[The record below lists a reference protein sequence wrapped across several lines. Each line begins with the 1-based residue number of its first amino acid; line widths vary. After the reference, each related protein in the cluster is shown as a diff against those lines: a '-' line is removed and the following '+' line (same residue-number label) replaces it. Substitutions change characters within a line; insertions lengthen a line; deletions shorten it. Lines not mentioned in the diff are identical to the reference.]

1 MGSIEKIHEML
12 VSKEC
17 SCTELTKS
25 YLDEIEK
32 ADGELNAYVNVTG
45 EEALKTAEAVDRK
58 IASGEE
64 IGMLE
69 GVPMTLKDNISTK
82 GIETTCCSKI
92 LTGYKPIYNA
102 TVWETLAGENAVMLG
117 KTNMDEFA
125 MGSSCETSYF
135 GGAMNPFDSNY
146 VSGGSSGG
154 VASAVGAN
162 IAAYGLGSDTGGSI
176 RQPASFC
183 GIVGLKP
190 TYGAV
195 SRYGLIAYASSL
207 DQIGPITKSVEDAA
221 IVFDAISKRD
231 EKDSTSK
238 GFVGDTYS
246 KLNNDIKGMK
256 IGIAKEY
263 LEGVRDD
270 VKEAVLKAADIY
282 KSMGAE
288 IVYFDLPELKFALPV
303 YYIIACAE
311 ASSNLGRYDGIRFGY
326 KTDHYNGT
334 HDMVCRTRSEGFGE
348 EVKRRILLGTYV
360 LSAGYYDAYYKKA
373 QNLRGLISPF
383 MGEKLRGENDYKFIA
398 VEPASCPSLTRGKF
412 AYDFCDTGMICPL
425 AKMYTLGSGFIPSA
439 NHAGGLRFHGMSS
452 TLSQLYHD
460 GLMEARAV
468 EQTSVFAAAE
478 QFARVEGILP
488 APESSHAIRVAIDE
502 ALKCKETGEE
512 KTILFGLTGT
522 GYFDMVAYQKYNDGE
537 MSDYIPTDADLQQGF
552 DGLPKVDRFVKTV
565 SFF

>member
-1 MGSIEKIHEML
+1 MGTISKIHEML
-12 VSKEC
+12 VSKQC

-32 ADGELNAYVNVTG
+32 SNGELNAYVNITG
-45 EEALKTAEAVDRK
+45 EEALKAAEQVDKK
-58 IASGEE
+58 ISGGEE

-102 TVWETLAGENAVMLG
+102 TVWDELANQNAVMLG

-135 GGAMNPFDSNY
+135 GGATNPFNTKH

-207 DQIGPITKSVEDAA
+207 DQIGPITKSVEDAS
-221 IVFDAISKRD
+221 IVFDAISKFDDR
-231 EKDSTSK
+231 DSTSQ
-238 GFVGDTYS
+238 GNLGGETYS
-246 KLNNDIKGMK
+246 KLNNDINGMK
-256 IGIAKEY
+256 IGIAHEY
-263 LEGVRDD
+263 LDGVRDD
-270 VKEAVLKAADIY
+270 VKESILKAAEVY
-282 KSMGAE
+282 KSLGAE

-326 KTDHYNGT
+326 KTEHYNGT
-334 HDMVCRTRSEGFGE
+334 HDMVCRTRSEGFGD
-348 EVKRRILLGTYV
+348 EVKKRILLGTYV

-373 QNLRGLISPF
+373 QNLRGTIVKAFDNAFEKCDVILAPTVPMTAFETGHAVSDPIETYLTDICTVPVNIAGLPGVSVPCGFNANGMPIGMQLIGKRFDESTI
-383 MGEKLRGENDYKFIA
+383 LNAAYKYQQA
-398 VEPASCPSLTRGKF
+398 
-412 AYDFCDTGMICPL
+412 
-425 AKMYTLGSGFIPSA
+425 
-439 NHAGGLRFHGMSS
+439 
-452 TLSQLYHD
+452 
-460 GLMEARAV
+460 
-468 EQTSVFAAAE
+468 
-478 QFARVEGILP
+478 
-488 APESSHAIRVAIDE
+488 APENFKDT
-502 ALKCKETGEE
+502 KWG
-512 KTILFGLTGT
+512 
-522 GYFDMVAYQKYNDGE
+522 
-537 MSDYIPTDADLQQGF
+537 
-552 DGLPKVDRFVKTV
+552 VKL
-565 SFF
+565 